1 MSALLRLPDVMRKTG
16 HARSTVY
23 LMVDRG
29 LLPKAVKIS
38 ERASAWPESEI
49 DAINK
54 ARIAGKSEADI
65 RQLVVNLEQQ
75 RGVLA

>member
-1 MSALLRLPDVMRKTG
+1 MRKTG